1 MNYNNSL
8 SVKDLRNVTKQI
20 GGNITANGKYKTKNQ
35 LLNELNKSSLE
46 IALDKEIKKITKAYG
61 INRQIGGYNG
71 ERKQL
76 KRAIGQKNILNE
88 NMNYIYDVIQT
99 DLVNR
104 MRKEIADGLY
114 KISIDLQQLV
124 PDTAATLLNISNSLA
139 RNDFNTFEADNML
152 LRTQIPISLA
162 MKLRKIGAGDKIP
175 EYVNKIKDYGASIG
189 KMQQKLPKNQ
199 QVSLKEHAMQLGV
212 TFK

>member
-1 MNYNNSL
+1 MSYNSL
-8 SVKDLRNVTKQI
+8 SVKDLRDITKQI
-20 GGNITANGKYKTKNQ
+20 GGNITTNGKYKTKKE

-46 IALDKEIKKITKAYG
+46 VALDKEIKKITKAYG

-71 ERKQL
+71 KRKQL

-104 MRKEIADGLY
+104 MRKGIADGLY

-189 KMQQKLPKNQ
+189 KMQQKLPKEQ
-199 QVSLKEHAMQLGV
+199 QVSLKEHAMQLGL
-212 TFK
+212 FK